1 MTARVRFSLLVCLV
15 LHLSVL
21 PDASA
26 LWQDRSAD
34 GKLSARLT
42 GYIKTLAL
50 GQEPSLP
57 GLSDTATD
65 FTRAR
70 VMLEGDV
77 GSWLRWTVHYE
88 HVGVINPGAE
98 TNAGLFSGDRQADGS
113 SLLPFDWT
121 ARQNSGF
128 VWRHKLDRANL
139 QVNLPAADIIIGRQ
153 AISWGVGRMW
163 TPADLFV
170 AFSPVAI
177 DQEFKPGIDAIRA
190 KIPLDQ
196 FSQLEAV
203 YAAFDE
209 DFRHHTIGLRGQT
222 SVRDFDV
229 GLMAGKFFHDVVLGP
244 FFDGEVRGVGI
255 RGEFTFTR
263 NSAGRVQERRTFFRA
278 VSSMDYR
285 FLNGLYGLLEYYYN
299 GFGQDDVDSYSRLFT
314 SRRLA
319 RGEIFNFGQHYLGG
333 LLDYE
338 FHPLV
343 QGTLFGQW
351 NLLDL
356 SGLVGPL
363 IIVSVSDEA
372 DLRLG
377 AYFPWGARIRGTRI
391 RSEYGLYP
399 RIYYAQL
406 RLYF

>member
-1 MTARVRFSLLVCLV
+1 MTVRLRLGLLLGVLV
-15 LHLSVL
+15 HLSTP

-26 LWQDRSAD
+26 LWQHHSADRSVR
-34 GKLSARLT
+34 LS

-50 GQEPSLP
+50 GQQPSLP

-70 VMLEGDV
+70 VMLEGEV

-88 HVGVINPGAE
+88 HLGVINPSAE
-98 TNAGLFSGDRQADGS
+98 TTTGLFSGDRRAGGS
-113 SLLPFDWT
+113 SLLPFEWT

-128 VWRHKLDRANL
+128 VWRHGLDRAHL
-139 QVNLPAADIIIGRQ
+139 QVSLPRADITIGRQ
-153 AISWGVGRMW
+153 ALSWGAGRLW

-170 AFSPVAI
+170 AFSPVTI
-177 DQEFKPGIDAIRA
+177 DQEFKPGIDAVRA
-190 KIPLDQ
+190 RVPLDQ
-196 FSQLEAV
+196 FSQIEAV
-203 YAAFDE
+203 YAVFGV
-209 DFRHHTIGLRGQT
+209 DFRHHAIGLRGQT
-222 SVRDFDV
+222 SVRDFDL
-229 GLMAGKFFHDVVLGP
+229 GLMAGKFFHDLVLGP
-244 FFDGEVRGVGI
+244 SFAGEVRGVGI
-255 RGEFTFTR
+255 RGAFTFTR
-263 NSAGRVQERRTFFRA
+263 NSAGRVQEARTFVRA
-278 VSSMDYR
+278 VSSLDYR
-285 FLNGLYGLLEYYYN
+285 FLSGLYGLLEYYYN
-299 GFGQDDVDSYSRLFT
+299 GFGQTDAGAYPRLFS

-319 RGEIFNFGQHYLGG
+319 RGEIFNLGRHYLGG
-333 LLDYE
+333 LLNYD

-343 QGTLFGQW
+343 RGSLFGQW

-363 IIVSVSDEA
+363 IIVSLSDEA

-377 AYFPWGARIRGTRI
+377 AYFPWGDRIRGGRI

>member
-1 MTARVRFSLLVCLV
+1 MIFRVALCLLVCLV
-15 LHLSVL
+15 LHLSI
-21 PDASA
+21 PPRACA
-26 LWQDRSAD
+26 LWQGRSAD
-34 GKLSARLT
+34 GRLSARLT
-42 GYIKTLAL
+42 GYVKTLAL

-57 GLSDTATD
+57 GVSDTATD
-65 FTRAR
+65 LTRAR

-88 HVGVINPGAE
+88 HFVAINPSSE
-98 TNAGLFSGDRQADGS
+98 TNVGLFSGDHQAQPT
-113 SLLPFDWT
+113 SLLPFEWT

-128 VWRHKLDRANL
+128 LWRHELDR
-139 QVNLPAADIIIGRQ
+139 VNLRVSLPVADIVIGRQ
-153 AISWGVGRMW
+153 AISWGVGRLW

-170 AFSPVAI
+170 AFSPVEI
-177 DQEFKPGIDAIRA
+177 DQEFKPGVDAIRA
-190 KIPLDQ
+190 KLPLGQ

-209 DFRHHTIGLRGQT
+209 DFRRHTIGLRGQT
-222 SVRDFDV
+222 SVRDFDL
-229 GLMAGKFFHDVVLGP
+229 GLMAGKFFHDLVLGP
-244 FFDGEVRGVGI
+244 FFDGQVRGVGV
-255 RGEFTFTR
+255 RGEFTFTH
-263 NSAGRVQERRTFFRA
+263 NSAGRVQDRRTFFRA

-285 FLNGLYGLLEYYYN
+285 FLNGVYGLLEYYYN
-299 GFGQDDVDSYSRLFT
+299 GFGQAATDSYPRLFA
-314 SRRLA
+314 SQRLA
-319 RGEIFNFGQHYLGG
+319 RGEIFNLGQHYLGG

-343 QGTLFGQW
+343 QSALFGQW

-363 IIVSVSDEA
+363 ISVSVSDEA

-377 AYFPWGARIRGTRI
+377 AYFPWGARIRGARL

>member
-1 MTARVRFSLLVCLV
+1 MTARLCFSLLVGV
-15 LHLSVL
+15 LAYLSFS
-21 PDASA
+21 PDARA
-26 LWQDRSAD
+26 VWDDPAD
-34 GKLSARLT
+34 SPLRLT
-42 GYIKTLAL
+42 GYVKTLAL
-50 GQEPSLP
+50 GQEPALP
-57 GLSDTATD
+57 GLSNTATD
-65 FTRAR
+65 LTRAR
-70 VMLEGDV
+70 VMLEGDI
-77 GSWLRWTVHYE
+77 GSWLSWTVHYE
-88 HVGVINPGAE
+88 HVGIINPSSE
-98 TNAGLFSGDRQADGS
+98 TRAGLFSGDRQTDSAAV
-113 SLLPFDWT
+113 LPFDWT
-121 ARQNSGF
+121 ARHNSGF
-128 VWRHKLDRANL
+128 VWRHAFDRANVQL
-139 QVNLPAADIIIGRQ
+139 NLPAADIIIGRQ
-153 AISWGVGRMW
+153 AVSWGVGRVW

-177 DQEFKPGIDAIRA
+177 DQEFKPGIDAFRA
-190 KIPLDQ
+190 KVSLGQ
-196 FSQLEAV
+196 FSQLDAV

-209 DFRHHTIGLRGQT
+209 SFRHHAMGLRGQT
-222 SVRDFDV
+222 SVRDFDL
-229 GLMAGKFFHDVVLGP
+229 GLMAGRFSHDLVVGP
-244 FFDGEVRGVGI
+244 FFDGQLRGVGV

-263 NSAGRVQERRTFFRA
+263 NNAGRVSERRTFFRA
-278 VSSMDYR
+278 VSSVDYR

-299 GFGQDDVDSYSRLFT
+299 GFGQADAASYVRLAT

-319 RGEIFNFGQHYLGG
+319 RGELFNLGQHYLGG

-343 QGTLFGQW
+343 RGFLFGQW

-363 IIVSVSDEA
+363 ISVSISDEA

-377 AYFPWGARIRGTRI
+377 AYFPWGARIRGTRL